1 MAQTEPDQ
9 EEIKKYESLQDEYK
23 KLFAEYEDLKSD
35 DSSGSLIE
43 EKIKEL
49 TEKHKEIKNLSAS
62 LF

>member
-35 DSSGSLIE
+35 NSSDSLIE
-43 EKIKEL
+43 EKINEL